1 MPSNIP
7 GGGIAGHRLAGQMPD
22 GKHVP
27 KTVSDSATY
36 PSQTI
41 DTETKEQLMRMPLR
55 SGSRATTESTPA
67 VSRWEQEWADAEATD
82 RAEAARGSAAAD
94 ARVAL
99 PSRSVGGRR
108 SPPCGDLPADAG
120 LLARRR
126 GRRDRGSNG
135 DGGRD
140 PYVGPAGRSLPGTT
154 ARGGGRRRARV
165 RCGTELRRRGG
176 DPSRRREDS
185 LRRVHPLRALF
196 RRQRARTA
204 GLADLAPVSALA
216 TPASTGSSGECA
228 DRRPLGSRPNLGP
241 AARPDSV
248 AARSGGFR
256 RRGDLGV
263 RGTARRRL
271 YRTAG
276 PRTRRHAPARTDA
289 RADGRRPRAD
299 DAQPALGHRGR
310 RLGPD
315 TDGMT
320 KGGTRC
326 ERPSSHWRWRSRLA
340 PSRGHPHSETFRPR
354 STSPHKRVTRG
365 R

>member
-7 GGGIAGHRLAGQMPD
+7 GRGIAGHRLAGQMPD

-41 DTETKEQLMRMPLR
+41 DTETQEQLMRMPLR
-55 SGSRATTESTPA
+55 SGLRATTESTPA
-67 VSRWEQEWADAEATD
+67 VST
-82 RAEAARGSAAAD
+82 
-94 ARVAL
+94 
-99 PSRSVGGRR
+99 
-108 SPPCGDLPADAG
+108 PAQAW
-120 LLARRR
+120 
-126 GRRDRGSNG
+126 
-135 DGGRD
+135 RD
-140 PYVGPAGRSLPGTT
+140 PDATE
-154 ARGGGRRRARV
+154 RRP
-165 RCGTELRRRGG
+165 L
-176 DPSRRREDS
+176 
-185 LRRVHPLRALF
+185 HPLRALF

-271 YRTAG
+271 YRTAV

-299 DAQPALGHRGR
+299 DA
-310 RLGPD
+310 
-315 TDGMT
+315 
-320 KGGTRC
+320 
-326 ERPSSHWRWRSRLA
+326 
-340 PSRGHPHSETFRPR
+340 
-354 STSPHKRVTRG
+354 
-365 R
+365 